1 MGREFDKLKEKLL
14 YHYIYKVYTKQAFS
28 TLLSK
33 NLFLLENKLLV
44 DYYHILME
52 VMYMNQINLELLMSE
67 FVRLEKNMKPFLL
80 EDIEVAVFCVTEN
93 VVIERRALKNY
104 FALVSRFKRGIL
116 NLEFIDSFKRK
127 NNQYIQD
134 MQYNANE
141 FISFY
146 DEENN
151 FCLEKN

>member
-1 MGREFDKLKEKLL
+1 
-14 YHYIYKVYTKQAFS
+14 
-28 TLLSK
+28 
-33 NLFLLENKLLV
+33 
-44 DYYHILME
+44 
-52 VMYMNQINLELLMSE
+52 MNQINLELLMGE
-67 FVRLEKNMKPFLL
+67 FAKIEEEMEPFLL
-80 EDIEVAVFCVTEN
+80 EDIEVATFCVTEN

-104 FALVSRFKRGIL
+104 FALVSRFKQG
-116 NLEFIDSFKRK
+116 NLYLEYIDCFKRK

>member
-14 YHYIYKVYTKQAFS
+14 YHYIYKEYTKQTFS

-33 NLFLLENKLLV
+33 NLFILENKFLI
-44 DYYHILME
+44 DYYHIIME
-52 VMYMNQINLELLMSE
+52 VMYMNQINLELLMGE
-67 FVRLEKNMKPFLL
+67 FARIEKEMKPFLL
-80 EDIEVAVFCVTEN
+80 EDIEVAALCVTEN
-93 VVIERRALKNY
+93 VVIERRSLINY
-104 FALVSRFKRGIL
+104 FALVSRFKQGNL
-116 NLEFIDSFKRK
+116 NLEYIDCFKRK

>member
-33 NLFLLENKLLV
+33 NLFILENKLLV

-52 VMYMNQINLELLMSE
+52 VMYMNQINLELLMGE
-67 FVRLEKNMKPFLL
+67 FARIEEEMEPFLL
-80 EDIEVAVFCVTEN
+80 EDIEVAVLRVTEN

-104 FALVSRFKRGIL
+104 FALVSHFKQGTL

-141 FISFY
+141 FLSFY